1 MLRWLP
7 NLLTGAR
14 LVAVI
19 PFTLLLASA
28 PDAQSQAAAVIFLT
42 ASLTDYLDG
51 YLARHANAVTRFGR
65 VVDPLAD
72 RLLIDLALIVL
83 AYNGRMPW
91 WLAAPLLL
99 RDAYLA
105 IVFERRHVTTAIQVT
120 VVGKCATALI
130 MASLALMMVTTD
142 VLPEVT
148 FALGLMGSLV
158 AGVQYLSRGEGGLTS
173 KPS

>member
-19 PFTLLLASA
+19 PFTLLLATSS
-28 PDAQSQAAAVIFLT
+28 DSQSGAAAAIFLV

-51 YLARHANAVTRFGR
+51 YLARRADAVTRFGR
-65 VVDPLAD
+65 IVDPLAD
-72 RLLIDLALIVL
+72 RLLIDLAVLTL
-83 AYNGRMPW
+83 AYHGRMPW

-99 RDAYLA
+99 RDGYLA
-105 IVFERRHVTTAIQVT
+105 IVFERRHVATAVQVT
-120 VVGKCATALI
+120 MAGKTATALI
-130 MASLALMMVTTD
+130 MVSLAAMMLTPEAW
-142 VLPEVT
+142 PEVT
-148 FALGLMGSLV
+148 FAAGLAGSLA
-158 AGVQYLSRGEGGLTS
+158 AGVQYLSRAQGGLTS

>member
-19 PFTLLLASA
+19 PFTLLLATS
-28 PDAQSQAAAVIFLT
+28 PDAQSGWAAAIFVV

-51 YLARHANAVTRFGR
+51 YLARRIGAVTRFGR

-72 RLLIDLALIVL
+72 RLLIDLAVILL
-83 AYNGRMPW
+83 AYDGRMPW

-105 IVFERRHVTTAIQVT
+105 IVFERRHVAMAVQVT
-120 VVGKCATALI
+120 MVGKTATALI
-130 MASLALMMVTTD
+130 MTSLAAMMLTSRPW
-142 VLPEVT
+142 PEVT
-148 FALGLMGSLV
+148 FAIGLATSLA
-158 AGVQYLSRGEGGLTS
+158 AGVQYLSRAEGGLTS